1 MFTGIVEEKGK
12 VIQKRDNF
20 LKIQAKLILE
30 DTKIG
35 ESILVNGVC
44 LTVVEIDNYSFK
56 VEVMPETLK
65 ITNLSYLNPHQ
76 SLNLERA
83 LQVSSRLGG
92 HLVTGHIDATSRLIR
107 KKNMGNSTLMEFE
120 LSQAVSKYIIK
131 KGSVAIDGMSL
142 TVADLSKD
150 TFIVSLIPHT
160 LRVTNLGEI
169 SVGYLANIETD
180 LIGKYLEK
188 LISQDNQE
196 KINLSTLE
204 RSGFL

>member
-1 MFTGIVEEKGK
+1 
-12 VIQKRDNF
+12 
-20 LKIQAKLILE
+20 
-30 DTKIG
+30 
-35 ESILVNGVC
+35 
-44 LTVVEIDNYSFK
+44 
-56 VEVMPETLK
+56 
-65 ITNLSYLNPHQ
+65 
-76 SLNLERA
+76 
-83 LQVSSRLGG
+83 
-92 HLVTGHIDATSRLIR
+92 
-107 KKNMGNSTLMEFE
+107 
-120 LSQAVSKYIIK
+120 
-131 KGSVAIDGMSL
+131 DGMSL